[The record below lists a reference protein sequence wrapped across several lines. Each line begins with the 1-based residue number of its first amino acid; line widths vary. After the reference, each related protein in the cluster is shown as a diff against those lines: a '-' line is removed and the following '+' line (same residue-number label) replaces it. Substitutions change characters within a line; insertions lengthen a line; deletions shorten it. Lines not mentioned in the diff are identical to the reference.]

1 MQNIHSIIAGKPVAS
16 PLAPFDKI
24 YPATGEVIAQI
35 EPATAEMLDMAVQ
48 QASSA
53 QQEWAARPA
62 FERARILNNIARL
75 MAEKNEILAEAEVRD
90 VGKLY
95 SEAVSADVPSGAEA
109 FEFFASLCATYHGTA
124 HKWGDQ
130 MAYTMRVPLGVCAG
144 IGAWNYPSG
153 CLLEGCTCA
162 GGWQ

>member
-35 EPATAEMLDMAVQ
+35 EPATNEMLDMAVQ

-75 MAEKNEILAEAEVRD
+75 MAEN
-90 VGKLY
+90 
-95 SEAVSADVPSGAEA
+95 
-109 FEFFASLCATYHGTA
+109 
-124 HKWGDQ
+124 
-130 MAYTMRVPLGVCAG
+130 
-144 IGAWNYPSG
+144 N
-153 CLLEGCTCA
+153 
-162 GGWQ
+162 